1 MSAAQQQALTG
12 PHRAALL
19 LLALGEDKGADVWA
33 RLDAEEVRTIGR
45 LMADLGPVPPAA
57 VAEVL
62 ADARARLGAD
72 GSIAGTPE
80 TAERLIGAH
89 RGGDIAQDIAAEIR
103 SQRGGTTWDRLAA
116 VNPQSLA
123 RYLRNEYPQT
133 VALVLSRLKTQT
145 AARVMGALPE
155 AVALESITRMLS
167 LDPVQEDILEEVEAV
182 LDSEFLATLGRANQ
196 GDAFQQMAEIFN
208 SLDRATEQ
216 RLMAAL
222 QGRDRTAADRI
233 RALMFTFEDLATL
246 ADRSVQTL
254 LQGTDRGVL
263 ALALKGASGDVQQI
277 FFRNMPERAA
287 RLLRDD
293 MDTMG
298 PVRIRDV
305 DDAQARIV
313 ALAKEL
319 AARGEMAL
327 GAGDPHEDLIG

>member
-1 MSAAQQQALTG
+1 MTAAPDALTG
-12 PHRAALL
+12 PQRAALL
-19 LLALGEDKGADVWA
+19 LLALGEERGADVWA
-33 RLDAEEVRTIGR
+33 RLDAEEVRALGR

-57 VAEVL
+57 VSQVL
-62 ADARARLGAD
+62 ADARTRLGAD
-72 GSIAGTPE
+72 GAVAGTPE
-80 TAERLIGAH
+80 TVERLITVH
-89 RGGDIAQDIAAEIR
+89 RGSEAASDVAAEIR
-103 SQRGGTTWDRLAA
+103 STRGGTTWDRLGA
-116 VNPQSLA
+116 VNPQALA

-133 VALVLSRLKTQT
+133 VALVLSRLNAQT
-145 AARVMGALPE
+145 AARVMAALPDG
-155 AVALESITRMLS
+155 VALDSITRMLS

-208 SLDRATEQ
+208 SFDRATEQ
-216 RLMAAL
+216 RLMGAL

-246 ADRSVQTL
+246 SDRSVQTL

-263 ALALKGASGDVQQI
+263 ALALKGASSTVQET
-277 FFRNMPERAA
+277 FWRNMPERAA

-293 MDTMG
+293 METMG

-327 GAGDPHEDLIG
+327 GADQPHEDLIA